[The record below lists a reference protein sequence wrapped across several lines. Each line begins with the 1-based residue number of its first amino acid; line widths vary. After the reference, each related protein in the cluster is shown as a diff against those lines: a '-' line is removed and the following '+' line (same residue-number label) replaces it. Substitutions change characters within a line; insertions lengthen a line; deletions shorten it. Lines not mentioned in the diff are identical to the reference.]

1 MCDKEVAMRYF
12 CGLAAVILL
21 IAFSA
26 VNLFLP
32 YALGVFAVM
41 IGLAF
46 ACRIVKRRTR
56 QECPL
61 GFC

>member
-1 MCDKEVAMRYF
+1 MSYF
-12 CGLAAVILL
+12 CGVIAVILL
-21 IAFSA
+21 LAFSA

-32 YALGVFAVM
+32 YALVVFAVM

-46 ACRIVKRRTR
+46 ACGIVKRRTGK
-56 QECPL
+56 ECPL

>member
-1 MCDKEVAMRYF
+1 MNNAICLT
-12 CGLAAVILL
+12 LAVLL
-21 IAFSA
+21 IIAFTA

-32 YALGVFAVM
+32 YALAVAGVF

-46 ACRIVKRRTR
+46 ACGAIKRRR
-56 QECPL
+56 QSAECPL

>member
-1 MCDKEVAMRYF
+1 MKSI

-21 IAFSA
+21 LAFSA

-32 YALGVFAVM
+32 YAIVVFAAL

-46 ACRIVKRRTR
+46 VCGIIKRRTR

>member
-1 MCDKEVAMRYF
+1 MKSI
-12 CGLAAVILL
+12 CGLAAIILIL
-21 IAFSA
+21 AFTA

-32 YALGVFAVM
+32 YALAVFTLF

-46 ACRIVKRRTR
+46 VCGVVKRRTK

>member
-1 MCDKEVAMRYF
+1 MKSICTLVAI
-12 CGLAAVILL
+12 ILL
-21 IAFSA
+21 LAFTA

-32 YALGVFAVM
+32 YALAVLALI

-46 ACRIVKRRTR
+46 VCGVVKRRTS

>member
-1 MCDKEVAMRYF
+1 MNYL
-12 CGLAAVILL
+12 CGIAALALL
-21 IAFSA
+21 VTFSA

-32 YALGVFAVM
+32 YALLVFALI

-46 ACRIVKRRTR
+46 ACGTVKRRTGK
-56 QECPL
+56 ECPL

>member
-1 MCDKEVAMRYF
+1 MNQL
-12 CGLAAVILL
+12 CGIAAVILL

-32 YALGVFAVM
+32 YALVVFGLI

-46 ACRIVKRRTR
+46 ACGAVKRRTGK
-56 QECPL
+56 ECPL

>member
-1 MCDKEVAMRYF
+1 MKSI
-12 CGLAAVILL
+12 CGLAAIFLL

-32 YALGVFAVM
+32 YALVVFAVM

-46 ACRIVKRRTR
+46 ACGIVKRRTGK
-56 QECPL
+56 ECPL

>member
-1 MCDKEVAMRYF
+1 MINAICLT
-12 CGLAAVILL
+12 LAVLL
-21 IAFSA
+21 ILAFTA

-32 YALGVFAVM
+32 YALAVAGVF

-46 ACRIVKRRTR
+46 ACGVIKRRTR
-56 QECPL
+56 SAACPL